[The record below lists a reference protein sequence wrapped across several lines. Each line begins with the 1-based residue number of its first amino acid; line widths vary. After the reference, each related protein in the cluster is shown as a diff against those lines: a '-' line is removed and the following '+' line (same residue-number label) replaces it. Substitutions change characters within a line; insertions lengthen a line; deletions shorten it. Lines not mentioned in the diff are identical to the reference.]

1 MILDIKVIRSIY
13 QLIKDT
19 TSSFD
24 KIQKAQLMLP
34 LHLRKSNAEKNIFGV
49 FFREMV
55 SIKLVDGL
63 DIFKQEAKCLFVQL
77 IANEHIRNIIRG
89 FQRNKWFRF

>member
-1 MILDIKVIRSIY
+1 LSLIFLQNSIPRESQIKYS
-13 QLIKDT
+13 
-19 TSSFD
+19 D